1 MSTTYQQRLDEK
13 IKENGEVVRW
23 LITVAVSIG
32 ALLEVIDTSITNVAL
47 PYIRGNIGATLAEAG
62 WVITGYSMANG
73 IMIPLSAWLGDF
85 FGRKSYFL
93 FSLFGFT
100 LASVLCGISPD
111 LTCIVIARILQG
123 LFGGGLLAKAQSL
136 LFETFPREK
145 QGLAQSVF
153 GICVIV
159 GPIIGPTL
167 GGYLTDILDWR
178 WIFFINVPVGILAI
192 AMCWMFL
199 PEDGERKIS
208 PVDWTGIAALT
219 IGLGSLQYV
228 LEKGQDD
235 DWFSS
240 RTILTLAIV
249 AVVSLVVFIAHELTI
264 EHPAVDLKVLKLRS
278 VGGGAIYS
286 FILGFGLYGI
296 SFVVPTFAQSVLN
309 YTATNTGLLLVPGS
323 IATAFMMPVIGQL
336 GRKIDARIW
345 VASGAI
351 GTAASMMMLA
361 QVTSNTGWDQ
371 FYWPLVIR
379 GITIAMMFM
388 PLTLASIG
396 DCRPDQIAGAT
407 GFMNLS
413 RQLGGSVGIAV
424 LTTVLARRN
433 DFHRAVLVEKVT
445 PYSAAALDRLNNFA
459 GMFRHLGTSPHDA
472 LGGARALMDTVVASQ
487 AMMLSFED
495 LFWIIA
501 MTFLFSLP
509 VVLLLAKGTESKNKA
524 AAAAAH

>member
-1 MSTTYQQRLDEK
+1 MSTTYQQRLEEK
-13 IKENGEVVRW
+13 IKENGEIVRW
-23 LITVAVSIG
+23 LITLAVSLG
-32 ALLEVIDTSITNVAL
+32 ALLEVIDTSIVNVAL

-62 WVITGYSMANG
+62 WMITGYSMANG

-85 FGRKSYFL
+85 FGRKSYFI
-93 FSLFGFT
+93 FSLVGFT

-111 LTCIVIARILQG
+111 LPCIVIARILQG

-167 GGYLTDILDWR
+167 GGYLTDVLDWR

-240 RTILTLAIV
+240 RTIVFLSIV
-249 AVVSLVVFIAHELTI
+249 ALTSLVVFIAHELTI
-264 EHPAVDLKVLKLRS
+264 AHPAVDLKILKLRS
-278 VGGGAIYS
+278 VSGGAIYS

-296 SFVVPTFAQSVLN
+296 SFVVPTFAQSLLG

-323 IATAFMMPVIGQL
+323 IATAFMMPITGQL

-345 VASGAI
+345 VATGAL
-351 GTAASMMMLA
+351 GTAASMLMLA
-361 QVTSNTGWDQ
+361 QATANTGWDQ
-371 FYWPLVIR
+371 FYWPLIIR

-396 DCRPDQIAGAT
+396 DCKPDQIAGAT

-424 LTTVLARRN
+424 LTTVLARRT
-433 DFHRAVLVEKVT
+433 DFHRAILIEKVT
-445 PYSAAALDRLNNFA
+445 PYSAAALDRLNDFS
-459 GMFRHLGTSPHDA
+459 GVLKQWGVSPHDA
-472 LGGARALMDTVVASQ
+472 IGGARGMIDAVVNFQSTL
-487 AMMLSFED
+487 LSFDD

-501 MTFLFSLP
+501 MTFIFSVP
-509 VVLLLAKGTESKNKA
+509 VVLLLAKGTESTNKA